1 MGFPYAFI
9 ICFMCFALY
18 FLLLHEMKEINLL
31 TDRRFQI
38 PLLDPLTRFEL
49 NIIVK
54 LLFNLV
60 AAPWTIARAA
70 AAILAVRFWP
80 LLLLLASTYGV
91 AVALALASLAAPDVM
106 ALAIISFF
114 CFAVSAATIRC
125 GVRGVRGIAGNVICD
140 AFAAFCLFPALAMQL
155 EKEAMEEDDKDEDD
169 DNDGEG
175 QKVGLT

>member
-9 ICFMCFALY
+9 ICFMCFSLY
-18 FLLLHEMKEINLL
+18 FLLLHEKKEINLL
-31 TDRRFQI
+31 TDREFLL
-38 PLLDPLTRFEL
+38 PLLDPLTRLEL

-54 LLFNLV
+54 LVFHFF
-60 AAPWTIARAA
+60 AAPWTIARAGA
-70 AAILAVRFWP
+70 VILAVRFWP

-91 AVALALASLAAPDVM
+91 AVVLALASLVAPDVM

-140 AFAAFCLFPALAMQL
+140 AFAAFCLFAALAMQL
-155 EKEAMEEDDKDEDD
+155 EDETMEEGDQDEDD
-169 DNDGEG
+169 DNDGDGE
-175 QKVGLT
+175 KVGLA